1 MKKHNTLIED
11 IKISEE
17 KLREY
22 EQKVNGNPKSPIQLS
37 NKGKLALIKL
47 YYGICCICAVRA
59 TKKLKY
65 DEGDDIIIQ
74 KYCDKCLESYLTKEQ
89 EQEPNTYTKEDK
101 VYLTATNGI
110 DQTLATRMQEWR
122 ERNGYG
128 TNTKS

>member
-1 MKKHNTLIED
+1 MNKDNNIIED

-22 EQKVNGNPKSPIQLS
+22 ERKVKGYSKSAIQLS

-59 TKKLKY
+59 TKRLKY
-65 DEGDDIIIQ
+65 DEGDGIIMQ

-89 EQEPNTYTKEDK
+89 EQEPSTYTKEDK
-101 VYLTATNGI
+101 VYLTATNGA
-110 DQTLATRMQEWR
+110 DQTLTTRMQEWR
-122 ERNGYG
+122 KRNGYG
-128 TNTKS
+128 TYTKT